1 MRFPRPLPE
10 GQGFFWNPKSK
21 QQRELVGLWKCRS
34 TPNPVRLGETEASLL
49 IPLLTIGCQ
58 ARFSRGFGFRVQ
70 GSESRVD
77 AKPET
82 LNSER
87 MSVAKRHRASGMP
100 DSQVRRFL
108 RRCAE

>member
-1 MRFPRPLPE
+1 MRIPRPLPA
-10 GQGFFWNPKSK
+10 GQGFSRIQNQK

-49 IPLLTIGCQ
+49 IPLLAIGCQ

-70 GSESRVD
+70 GSESRID

-87 MSVAKRHRASGMP
+87 MSVANRHRASEMP
-100 DSQVRRFL
+100 NL
-108 RRCAE
+108 